1 MGEHIYES
9 GTYMITLRLPDEA
22 IEDIGQSGQNDEAV
36 AHWHGKLAD
45 QFTTIDREKLIAE
58 LLEYGCWD
66 EVELRSDPELTEQ
79 RPLIH
84 PPPMQR
90 NWSAQFLTA
99 GFLLLVMGLCWLAV
113 RLFRWV
119 VP

>member
-66 EVELRSDPELTEQ
+66 EAELRSDPELTEQ
-79 RPLIH
+79 R
-84 PPPMQR
+84 
-90 NWSAQFLTA
+90 FL
-99 GFLLLVMGLCWLAV
+99 WLAAWD
-113 RLFRWV
+113 LHDQNYGEQQENQYAAD
-119 VP
+119 